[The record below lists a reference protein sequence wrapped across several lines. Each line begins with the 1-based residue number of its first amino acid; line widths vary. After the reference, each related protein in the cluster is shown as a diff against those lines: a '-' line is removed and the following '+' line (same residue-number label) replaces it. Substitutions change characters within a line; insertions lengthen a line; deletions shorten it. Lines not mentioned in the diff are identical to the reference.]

1 MMIFEKVTNILTE
14 LSGVEAVTLESKL
27 QDDLTLDSLHMVML
41 LVELEDKF
49 EIVLDESDMNPFNL
63 VTVEDVVNLV
73 GKYCGDS
80 DEENS

>member
-14 LSGVEAVTLESKL
+14 LSGVETVTLESRL

-49 EIVLDESDMNPFNL
+49 EIVLNESDMNPFNL

>member
-1 MMIFEKVTNILTE
+1 MMISEKVTNILTE
-14 LSGVEAVTLESKL
+14 LSGVETVTLESRL

-73 GKYCGDS
+73 GKYCGDCN
-80 DEENS
+80 E